1 MKNATVIAICV
12 LISVGPAM
20 ADWDETQPAKW
31 VQLPDREPTGMDV
44 KVGLSLVPGTVEPV
58 KKVIADD
65 FLCKETGF
73 ITDIHIWGSWKYD
86 ELPWFQG
93 AAGGTVGPDPGGLAF
108 KLGIWSDVP
117 AEVDA
122 TGQVIRHSEPGQELW
137 SQSFDPGQV
146 AVRDA
151 FQGPEGWYD
160 PNSGD
165 FFPDNHQ
172 MAFQYNFFIDEADA
186 FKQEGGPAPGE
197 EIVYWLSVDVDVLDM
212 QQAAEFGWKT
222 SQQHWN
228 DDAVFQDLI
237 WIDDPG
243 MPNGGFFQPVT
254 DWAELRY
261 PDGHPFEGQSIDMAF
276 VITPEPATMTLLAIG
291 GLCILRR
298 RRK

>member
-1 MKNATVIAICV
+1 MKNATLIAICV

-31 VQLPDREPTGMDV
+31 IQLPDREPTGIDV

-65 FLCKETGF
+65 FLCKQTGF
-73 ITDIHIWGSWKYD
+73 VTDIHIWGSWKYD
-86 ELPWFQG
+86 ELPIFG
-93 AAGGTVGPDPGGLAF
+93 PDGGTVGPDPGGIMF

-122 TGQVIRHSEPGQELW
+122 AGNVIRHSRPGQELW
-137 SQSFDPGQV
+137 SLNFGPGQFEV
-146 AVRDA
+146 ENA

-165 FFPDNHQ
+165 FFPDNHY

-186 FKQEGGPAPGE
+186 FEQMGGPAPGE

-212 QQAAEFGWKT
+212 QQVAEFGWKT
-222 SQQHWN
+222 SKEHWN
-228 DDAVFQDLI
+228 DDATWRDET
-237 WIDDPG
+237 WIDSPG
-243 MPNGGFFQPVT
+243 GGFFHFGP
-254 DWAELRY
+254 WNELLY

-291 GLCILRR
+291 GLALLRR